1 MTKSLTKDLCIMADT
16 LMENGVLSYGTMF
29 TRGFGKEYKYIQVHG
44 IDAVM
49 QHGEQFVIEYHNSA
63 HIEFTTRW
71 NDFTIMCLIDYPTYH
86 DWMRKHPDTTVV
98 DWTGGKDKYADV
110 LHLQTDG
117 GMTE

>member
-1 MTKSLTKDLCIMADT
+1 MVKLLTKDLCIMADT
-16 LMENGVLSYGTMF
+16 LMENGVLGYGTTF
-29 TRGFGKEYKYIQVHG
+29 TPDLKTMYKYIHVRG

-63 HIEFTTRW
+63 HIEFTTHQ
-71 NDFTIMCLIDYPTYH
+71 NGFVIMCLIDYPTYQ
-86 DWMRKHPDTTVV
+86 DWMRKHPDTEVV

>member
-1 MTKSLTKDLCIMADT
+1 MIKLLTKDLCIMADT
-16 LMENGVLSYGTMF
+16 LMENGVLGYGTTF
-29 TRGFGKEYKYIQVHG
+29 TPDLKKEYKYIHVCG

-71 NDFTIMCLIDYPTYH
+71 NDFTIMCLIDYLTYH
-86 DWMRKHPDTTVV
+86 DWMWKHPDTTVV

-110 LHLQTDG
+110 LHLQTDEG
-117 GMTE
+117 VAE

>member
-1 MTKSLTKDLCIMADT
+1 MVKLLTKDLCIMADT
-16 LMENGVLSYGTMF
+16 LMENGVLSYGTMLTLDF
-29 TRGFGKEYKYIQVHG
+29 EKEYKYIQVHG

-63 HIEFTTRW
+63 HIEFTTHQ
-71 NDFTIMCLIDYPTYH
+71 NGFVIMCLIDYPTYQ
-86 DWMRKHPDTTVV
+86 DWMWKHPDTEVV